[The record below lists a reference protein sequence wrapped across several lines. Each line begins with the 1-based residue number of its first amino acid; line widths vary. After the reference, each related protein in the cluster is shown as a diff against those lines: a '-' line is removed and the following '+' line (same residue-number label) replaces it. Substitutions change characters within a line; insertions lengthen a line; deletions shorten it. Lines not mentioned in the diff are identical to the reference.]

1 MIHGL
6 GRILDLQMLTVRP
19 FLIWSMDFTFSTT
32 PMILDWMKQG
42 AFLKECALKTS
53 RRGFFVTGH
62 FKTSQ
67 PGSNQN
73 RPL

>member
-1 MIHGL
+1 MKTN
-6 GRILDLQMLTVRP
+6 LQERAEKAFERFSSARRP
-19 FLIWSMDFTFSTT
+19 IVIEFAGV
-32 PMILDWMKQG
+32 PKAG
-42 AFLKECALKTS
+42 
-53 RRGFFVTGH
+53 VTGH

>member
-1 MIHGL
+1 MTKTFKTMK
-6 GRILDLQMLTVRP
+6 IL
-19 FLIWSMDFTFSTT
+19 
-32 PMILDWMKQG
+32 KQQSKWLATAIAVAG
-42 AFLKECALKTS
+42 GMAIV
-53 RRGFFVTGH
+53 VTGH